1 MNKFILTPNT
11 SKDPDLEFSGKVV
24 RFIEF
29 NGASCRLHLKVD
41 LQTVQEAQCLI
52 VIGGDGTVLQ
62 AAGDILGSNV
72 PILGINLGTVG
83 YLAEV
88 EKECWQNA
96 ILHLLHD
103 EYSVENRMMLCGR
116 LPSPGSTRES
126 RKSAQISDAAQC
138 RDDGHD
144 RQNAGGIA
152 NPHMCE
158 NTVHALN
165 DIVISRTGS
174 MHIADYNVYV
184 NGHFLN
190 RFSADGLIFATPT
203 GSTAYNL
210 SAGGPII
217 EPGAE
222 MIVMTPI
229 CAHTLNNRSI
239 VFADRDVIEVEIGQR
254 RASQEYLAEVDVDG
268 NQATMLRT
276 GERILIRKSD
286 QRVKLVR
293 LNERSFLE
301 TLRRKIS
308 G

>member
-11 SKDPDLEFSGKVV
+11 SKDPDLEFSGRVLD
-24 RFIEF
+24 FIEA
-29 NGASCRLHLKVD
+29 NGASCQMHLKVD
-41 LQTVQEAQCLI
+41 TQTVRQAQCLI

-62 AAGDILGSNV
+62 AAGEILGSNV

-88 EKECWQNA
+88 ERECWQNA

-103 EYSVENRMMLCGR
+103 DYSVENRMMLCGR
-116 LPSPGSTRES
+116 LPAPGSTKES
-126 RKSAQISDAAQC
+126 RKYAQISGSEQEKADSHS
-138 RDDGHD
+138 G
-144 RQNAGGIA
+144 QNAEQPA
-152 NPHMCE
+152 DPHLCA

-239 VFADRDVIEVEIGQR
+239 VFADRDVIEVEIAQR
-254 RASQEYLAEVDVDG
+254 RPSQEYLSEVDVDG